1 MRGSAQI
8 ALFPLDASQLEG
20 GGVNAD
26 LQNASVEVDPGA
38 VDPPGATGAGK
49 QAALNTSNSRG
60 APGGRNLAAMEQDVH
75 AIQGPIREMADATG
89 GRALRRS
96 SDMVSALN
104 HIVEDGRATYLLS
117 FVPDTVA
124 DNKYHPITL
133 KLATRRGV
141 TLRYRTGYL
150 ASTEPSSFQERFQQ
164 ALWHPVDLDGIVMR
178 AIPSTTGDALTVKL
192 QIAAD
197 DLALE
202 QQDGRWVEELDLF
215 FAQRDNQ
222 GRSAHLTGQAIA
234 LALTP
239 GTYQKVKTEGFPFNQ
254 TLNSAPD
261 MGSIRVLVVDE
272 NSGRIGSIT
281 LPASSIQGQSRR

>member
-1 MRGSAQI
+1 
-8 ALFPLDASQLEG
+8 
-20 GGVNAD
+20 
-26 LQNASVEVDPGA
+26 
-38 VDPPGATGAGK
+38 
-49 QAALNTSNSRG
+49 
-60 APGGRNLAAMEQDVH
+60 
-75 AIQGPIREMADATG
+75 
-89 GRALRRS
+89 
-96 SDMVSALN
+96 MVSALN
-104 HIVEDGRATYLLS
+104 HVVEDGRATYLLS
-117 FVPDTVA
+117 FVPDTAA

-150 ASTEPSSFQERFQQ
+150 ASTEASSFQERFQQ
-164 ALWHPVDLDGIVMR
+164 ALWQPVDMDGIVMS
-178 AIPSTTGDALTVKL
+178 AIPSTNGDALTVKL

-202 QQDGRWVEELDLF
+202 QQNGRWVDKLDLF

-239 GTYQKVKTEGFPFNQ
+239 ATYQKIKTEGLPFNQ

-261 MGSIRVLVVDE
+261 MGSIRILVVDE
-272 NSGRIGSIT
+272 NSGRIGSVT